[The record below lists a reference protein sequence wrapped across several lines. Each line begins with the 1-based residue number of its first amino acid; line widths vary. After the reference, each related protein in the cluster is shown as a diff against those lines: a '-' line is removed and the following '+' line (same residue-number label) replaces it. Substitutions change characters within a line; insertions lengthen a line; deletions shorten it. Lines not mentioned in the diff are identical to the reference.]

1 MSCGDCAV
9 TYLLNELVKTLIV
22 WHIVTYIVSCHYV
35 ISPVAGVLNL
45 EMFGNNRF
53 FAFLSAL
60 GHEVQESGGCTS
72 DPLLAFS
79 QFKMASKMAAK

>member
-1 MSCGDCAV
+1 MHS
-9 TYLLNELVKTLIV
+9 
-22 WHIVTYIVSCHYV
+22 
-35 ISPVAGVLNL
+35 SPVAGVLNV

-60 GHEVQESGGCTS
+60 DHEVQESGGCTS

-79 QFKMASKMAAK
+79 

>member
-1 MSCGDCAV
+1 VQSYSLTVERFKKNKAILSALLVTSCTC
-9 TYLLNELVKTLIV
+9 L
-22 WHIVTYIVSCHYV
+22 
-35 ISPVAGVLNL
+35 SPVAGVLNL

-60 GHEVQESGGCTS
+60 DHEVQECGGCTS

-79 QFKMASKMAAK
+79 QFKMAPKMAAE

>member
-1 MSCGDCAV
+1 MNHLRISKIFRMLSETNGMMSMSR
-9 TYLLNELVKTLIV
+9 
-22 WHIVTYIVSCHYV
+22 H
-35 ISPVAGVLNL
+35 SPVAGVLNL

-60 GHEVQESGGCTS
+60 DHEVQESGGCTS

>member
-1 MSCGDCAV
+1 MALNPDKSEAV
-9 TYLLNELVKTLIV
+9 F
-22 WHIVTYIVSCHYV
+22 
-35 ISPVAGVLNL
+35 SPVAGVLNL

-60 GHEVQESGGCTS
+60 DHEVQESSGCTN

-79 QFKMASKMAAK
+79 QFKMASKMAAE